1 MTQSPN
7 HPIRCAA
14 RDLDETRPEHLTLL
28 WPKANGANAGIG
40 AGNGERFVATKNDVS
55 RHAAPETP
63 EAVAAPRL
71 QPSSLLTEAAN
82 PLACLKV
89 RRNPILSLGT
99 SVPCRNQG
107 WADSA

>member
-1 MTQSPN
+1 MGES
-7 HPIRCAA
+7 PIRCAA
-14 RDLDETRPEHLTLL
+14 RDL

-63 EAVAAPRL
+63 EAVAAQRL
-71 QPSSLLTEAAN
+71 QPSSLLTAAN
-82 PLACLKV
+82 PLACFKV
-89 RRNPILSLGT
+89 RHNPILSLSI